1 MSFFM
6 NKPVKKLEL
15 KDEVLTKEQLQ
26 AIIAELVHTDEQLKA
41 LFSEMLESEEMLTT
55 TNGMVNELKDKTS
68 RMHRVSMSGDY
79 NDLLNLP
86 TIKEPPKKTSD
97 LENDKKYATT
107 AEVDLAVKLG
117 LEPLTGQ
124 LKKLLPGLKI

>member
-1 MSFFM
+1 MSFFLSR
-6 NKPVKKLEL
+6 PTIKLDL

-26 AIIAELVHTDEQLKA
+26 AMLAEMVHTEEQLKL
-41 LFSEMLESEEMLTT
+41 LFSEMLENDEAMSN
-55 TNGMVNELKDKTS
+55 TNGMVNDLKDKTS

-86 TIKEPPKKTSD
+86 EIKEPPKKTSD